1 MNKIKLICL
10 VLLLSLNCV
19 AQHSFFH
26 KGDRVAFV
34 GNSITNNG
42 EFHHNIFQYYVTRF
56 PQQPITF
63 FNCGISGDITAGIL
77 NRMEMDIL
85 INRPTHVVLMIG
97 MNDVKR
103 NLYGAM
109 PTQDVDTLKQ
119 RAVAI
124 QVYKTN
130 LDSIIRIFLSKNIRV
145 ILQKPTIYDQTAISK
160 TANNLGVNDALKNC
174 ADYIEE
180 LAQKYQ
186 LPFVDY
192 WTLLNSINLGLQK
205 EDPTAT
211 IIGPDRIHPAA
222 VGHLIMAY
230 QFLKT
235 LQPSSADIAKI
246 CIKENIKNSRKASK
260 NCKII
265 DFANEINGKSFSV
278 KENALPFPIA
288 ANQKQV
294 LDLLPFTQDL
304 NVEELKVMDL
314 KKGNYSFMIDTT
326 LIGIFT
332 AEQFKAGI
340 NLALYPTSPQY
351 QQALAVRKILIDMWV
366 NEANLRTIRWVEI
379 GHLNDLKNKQDLDS
393 VKTYLEKRFHEK
405 FEKLYN
411 GSYYKG
417 QFEKYVILKPNELK
431 YNIEK
436 EKLRLKAYELAQAQI
451 HQYRLILR

>member
-1 MNKIKLICL
+1 
-10 VLLLSLNCV
+10 
-19 AQHSFFH
+19 
-26 KGDRVAFV
+26 
-34 GNSITNNG
+34 
-42 EFHHNIFQYYVTRF
+42 
-56 PQQPITF
+56 
-63 FNCGISGDITAGIL
+63 
-77 NRMEMDIL
+77 
-85 INRPTHVVLMIG
+85 
-97 MNDVKR
+97 
-103 NLYGAM
+103 
-109 PTQDVDTLKQ
+109 
-119 RAVAI
+119 
-124 QVYKTN
+124 
-130 LDSIIRIFLSKNIRV
+130 
-145 ILQKPTIYDQTAISK
+145 
-160 TANNLGVNDALKNC
+160 
-174 ADYIEE
+174 
-180 LAQKYQ
+180 
-186 LPFVDY
+186 
-192 WTLLNSINLGLQK
+192 
-205 EDPTAT
+205 
-211 IIGPDRIHPAA
+211 
-222 VGHLIMAY
+222 
-230 QFLKT
+230 
-235 LQPSSADIAKI
+235 
-246 CIKENIKNSRKASK
+246 
-260 NCKII
+260 
-265 DFANEINGKSFSV
+265 
-278 KENALPFPIA
+278 
-288 ANQKQV
+288 

-379 GHLNDLKNKQDLDS
+379 GHLNDLQNKQDLDS